1 MNLTVHFMEAYTC
14 ELHNLYFYEMGRCF
28 EEWLQIIL
36 PNLMK
41 MWARLF
47 ILGTEHTGIED

>member
-36 PNLMK
+36 LNLMK
-41 MWARLF
+41 M
-47 ILGTEHTGIED
+47 